1 MKILCNK
8 KATNAE
14 GKISFLSSFKNLE
27 LIVADKKEDFLDY
40 IQDLK
45 KRERVV
51 VLGGDGTINLVAQ
64 ELAFSDIPLGIIPAG
79 KGNDFAKFLELPVDV
94 LEAVLITRWFEK
106 EKVSLGKVNDRF
118 FCNSFGIGFD
128 AFVIGVTQRRG
139 DNSYKLTAMR
149 YALSYEGFEAGL
161 RATLQ
166 NGSILEVEDKFLM
179 IVFANGKTEGGGIYI
194 SNKDIEDQYI
204 TMTVVRNSGKVKRL
218 LALPYFFTPYFQ
230 KPDIVESYKIKK
242 AELDLPK
249 GVRKQMDGDVF
260 YNDVKR
266 VQACPQALTVIKG
279 GS

>member
-8 KATNAE
+8 KATDAE

-27 LIVADKKEDFLDY
+27 LVVTDKKEDFLECV
-40 IQDLK
+40 QDLK
-45 KRERVV
+45 KRERIV
-51 VLGGDGTINLVAQ
+51 VLGGDGTINLAAQ

-79 KGNDFAKFLELPVDV
+79 KGNDFAKFLNLPVNP
-94 LEAVLITRWFEK
+94 LEALWIARLFGK
-106 EKVSLGKVNDRF
+106 EKVSLGKVNGRF

-139 DNSYKLTAMR
+139 DNSYKLTAIR

-161 RATLQ
+161 RVTLQ
-166 NGSILEVEDKFLM
+166 DGSILEVEDKFLM
-179 IVFANGKTEGGGIYI
+179 IVFANGTTEGGGLHI
-194 SNKDIEDQYI
+194 SNKEIEDQHI
-204 TMTVVRNSGKVKRL
+204 TMTVVRNSGKIKRL
-218 LALPYFFTPYFQ
+218 FALPYFFTPYFQ
-230 KPDIVESYKIKK
+230 KPDIVESYKIKE

-260 YNDVKR
+260 YDDVKD
-266 VQACPQALTVIKG
+266 VQACSQALTVIKG